1 LSWKLTLPLK
11 PWRWKAARTHG
22 ISLFHCDKGH
32 PQVVAVRSI
41 KIVMTR
47 FRQSAFEVI
56 AAIVFIALGTLI
68 VHLILSWW
76 SASAALH

>member
-1 LSWKLTLPLK
+1 
-11 PWRWKAARTHG
+11 
-22 ISLFHCDKGH
+22 
-32 PQVVAVRSI
+32 
-41 KIVMTR
+41 MTQ

-68 VHLILSWW
+68 VHLILSW